1 MVLKRVTEV
10 FHQMVFDD
18 SAFKFKKIHSL
29 ARWFVHDI
37 LTIPILINI
46 ALIIGVIGLMGN
58 PDVALALL
66 VVAAIVFIFS
76 ALGSR

>member
-18 SAFKFKKIHSL
+18 PGFKFKKIHSL

-46 ALIIGVIGLMGN
+46 ALIVGVIGLMGD